1 MKRILATCMILLM
14 LLAMAGCGKNEG
26 KTAQSATAVVAKDEE
41 TPQAEEMP
49 QAEETEIESNAE
61 PSTDSE
67 TEEGTKPPAA
77 ETDLP
82 TKPSEEAQAETKPPQ
97 PSGDEESPLLKRNTE
112 LEQKLVGSW
121 STQHDFGEAM
131 TESFGTTATPGQYAI
146 EMHYIFEANGK
157 VRFSYD
163 ETHMRPIVRQ
173 MLVDSLTKRAAEQG
187 MSLEASGVTDELIEQ
202 STDMTVSL
210 LTMAL
215 QPMDYAIYDEN
226 VLWFGGTE
234 EGTLLEVTA
243 QRILLEDP
251 DGKQMVLTRN

>member
-41 TPQAEEMP
+41 TPQAEG
-49 QAEETEIESNAE
+49 TEIESNAE

-67 TEEGTKPPAA
+67 TVEGTKEGTKPPAA

-121 STQHDFGEAM
+121 STQYDFGEAM
-131 TESFGTTATPGQYAI
+131 TESYGTTATPGQYAI

-173 MLVDSLTKRAAEQG
+173 MLVDSLTKSAAEQG

-243 QRILLEDP
+243 QRILLEDS